1 MAGITVQSFLSAAS
15 GIAVAI
21 ALIRGFARRRSPTI
35 GNFWVDLTRGTLYVL
50 LPICVIAALLLVAQG
65 VPQTLAPSAE
75 VTTPEGGPQTIAR
88 GPVATQEAIKLLSG
102 DGGDSSTPIPRI
114 LSKIRHRSRTL
125 RNWC

>member
-1 MAGITVQSFLSAAS
+1 MAVG
-15 GIAVAI
+15 I

-50 LPICVIAALLLVAQG
+50 LPICVIAALLLVAQD

-75 VTTPEGGPQTIAR
+75 VTTPEGGLQTIAR

-102 DGGDSSTPIPRI
+102 DGGGI
-114 LSKIRHRSRTL
+114 LQRQFRASVRKIRHRSRTL
-125 RNWC
+125 RNWYSYSRSGQR